1 VDGETATV
9 DFVLVTDPGHPLFGK
24 ELALVSVTG
33 SRLARGHVYVRHAGT
48 ALLMIPISS
57 TSLRRGPEEPRS
69 KLTHDATTAL
79 LACIRMTREALE
91 CASARERSGPACST
105 ADERRPSPHSRRY
118 CGR

>member
-1 VDGETATV
+1 MGGGVETV
-9 DFVLVTDPGHPLFGK
+9 DSVRVTDSGHPLFGK

-69 KLTHDATTAL
+69 KLTRDATTAL
-79 LACIRMTREALE
+79 LACIRAAREALA
-91 CASARERSGPACST
+91 CASDRESSGPGCPA
-105 ADERRPSPHSRRY
+105 ADERRPSLRSRRH